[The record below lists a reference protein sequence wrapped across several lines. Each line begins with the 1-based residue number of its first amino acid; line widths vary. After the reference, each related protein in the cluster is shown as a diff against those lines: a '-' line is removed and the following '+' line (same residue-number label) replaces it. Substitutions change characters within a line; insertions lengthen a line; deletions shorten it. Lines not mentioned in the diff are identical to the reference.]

1 MTHPEELLAGSVDG
15 SLTGPDLTTL
25 DAHLRTCARC
35 RAEVEAAATARDA
48 LRRLSDPEAP
58 DLSTQVI
65 AEIERGRTT
74 VPAAPRWYRYAGV
87 AAVAVIALVVVVSLP
102 KIGSG
107 PSADRAAP
115 GTSETAPTVGAA
127 TLAGLTLELQT
138 TDYDT
143 AAVQALAG
151 EAARVA
157 PPTES
162 AASGSTAGARVGT
175 AAQAERAQACVGKA
189 FPDFPG
195 TPTRLLSARFEGT
208 PAYLAVVLEGP
219 APGQPA
225 DTASVWVADHATC
238 QPLSFTTARL

>member
-15 SLTGPDLTTL
+15 SLTDPDRTTV

-35 RAEVEAAATARDA
+35 RAEVEAAGTAREA

-58 DLSTQVI
+58 DLSTPVI
-65 AEIERGRTT
+65 AEIERARTT
-74 VPAAPRWYRYAGV
+74 VPATPRWYRYAGV

-115 GTSETAPTVGAA
+115 GTSEAAPTVGAA

-157 PPTES
+157 PRPSQPVAAAPQARRSAQPHKRNERRPVSGRRSPTS
-162 AASGSTAGARVGT
+162 LAPPRGCSRRGSRARPRTWPSSSKARRRGSRPIPPASGWPTT
-175 AAQAERAQACVGKA
+175 PRAS
-189 FPDFPG
+189 
-195 TPTRLLSARFEGT
+195 R
-208 PAYLAVVLEGP
+208 
-219 APGQPA
+219 
-225 DTASVWVADHATC
+225 
-238 QPLSFTTARL
+238 